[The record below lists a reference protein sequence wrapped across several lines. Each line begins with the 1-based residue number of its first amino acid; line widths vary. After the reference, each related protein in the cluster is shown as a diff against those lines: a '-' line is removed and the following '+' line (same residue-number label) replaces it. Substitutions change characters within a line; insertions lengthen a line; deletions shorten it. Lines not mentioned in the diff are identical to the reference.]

1 MMPHTP
7 RLPSAGSSIA
17 GRKARKIPPIDKGGD
32 DTSALT
38 AQFVGED
45 AGRAAAEEVR
55 DHAGNNQRHAQP
67 AEQEHPDQPAHKGAD
82 ESHHHRGGAKG
93 EEHRAVNGRD
103 GVRDQLLADALERRH
118 QIAEDQSHAV
128 IDNGYANGELQTG
141 QHREDQHV
149 LVGDGAQVR
158 RPGDSAADKVDN
170 KHHDTG
176 GDRGIAQK
184 APLF

>member
-1 MMPHTP
+1 MNPTTTAVG
-7 RLPSAGSSIA
+7 L
-17 GRKARKIPPIDKGGD
+17 KVKN
-32 DTSALT
+32 T
-38 AQFVGED
+38 AQST
-45 AGRAAAEEVR
+45 AGMESGISFWLMPWNAE
-55 DHAGNNQRHAQP
+55 
-67 AEQEHPDQPAHKGAD
+67 
-82 ESHHHRGGAKG
+82 
-93 EEHRAVNGRD
+93 
-103 GVRDQLLADALERRH
+103 H
-118 QIAEDQSHAV
+118 QIAEDQPHAV

>member
-1 MMPHTP
+1 MIHP
-7 RLPSAGSSIA
+7 RLPPSLSAKTPDVPPQKKCGTMPGIISAMPSPPSKSIPTS
-17 GRKARKIPPIDKGGD
+17 PPTKELMNPTTTAVG
-32 DTSALT
+32 LKVKNT
-38 AQFVGED
+38 AQST
-45 AGRAAAEEVR
+45 AGM
-55 DHAGNNQRHAQP
+55 
-67 AEQEHPDQPAHKGAD
+67 
-82 ESHHHRGGAKG
+82 ESGISFW
-93 EEHRAVNGRD
+93 
-103 GVRDQLLADALERRH
+103 LMPSERRH
-118 QIAEDQSHAV
+118 QIAEDQPHAV